1 MPSAFVPFL
10 SGNKSAGSGHTTTL
24 HRKGDTA
31 VTAAGFAA
39 LVPANSALGPACN
52 KGDAPKAQ
60 PTVSLQKDGDR
71 VTHIRIECSCGEIIE
86 LECSY

>member
-10 SGNKSAGSGHTTTL
+10 SGNKSVVSGNTTTL
-24 HRKGDTA
+24 HRKGDAAAT
-31 VTAAGFAA
+31 TAGFAA
-39 LVPANSALGPACN
+39 LVPANSGLGPACQ
-52 KGDAPKAQ
+52 KGHAPKAQ

-71 VTHIRIECSCGEIIE
+71 VTQIRIECACGEIIE